1 MQEKTNRATP
11 QRPEG
16 DRLLDASLV
25 TMDVFSFM
33 EQIKQEEAWK
43 DGERNAITIFKT
55 EGMTITV
62 IALKAGAEMKTHTT
76 EGIISVQVL
85 EGRIQFDTGQQ
96 SVELSKGH
104 MLALHE
110 GIPHSVLAKEESVF
124 LLTLAAGKTEEKE
137 ENIKF

>member
-1 MQEKTNRATP
+1 
-11 QRPEG
+11 
-16 DRLLDASLV
+16 
-25 TMDVFSFM
+25 
-33 EQIKQEEAWK
+33 
-43 DGERNAITIFKT
+43 
-55 EGMTITV
+55 
-62 IALKAGAEMKTHTT
+62 
-76 EGIISVQVL
+76 VQVL